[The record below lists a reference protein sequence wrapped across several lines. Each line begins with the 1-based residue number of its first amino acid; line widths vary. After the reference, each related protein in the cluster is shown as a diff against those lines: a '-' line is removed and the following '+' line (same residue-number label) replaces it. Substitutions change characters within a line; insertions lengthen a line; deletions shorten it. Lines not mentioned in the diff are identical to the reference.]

1 MQTYTHAEMGIVAG
15 IRLFPASATAII
27 CCAVGS
33 ILPDIA
39 AAVMFAIDRMRGEQP
54 LKEQTSRFLTVQEI
68 VNSLIL
74 WGAVVSVTLLLG
86 GKYSLLISASYF
98 THLVVD
104 ILTHGGA
111 EYAKTDPSFLWPFQ
125 SKIMRRLA
133 VCEYRI
139 GPGILRP
146 KFFEGAVI
154 VGLIALL
161 FS

>member
-1 MQTYTHAEMGIVAG
+1 MQTYTHAFMGIALG
-15 IRLFPASATAII
+15 SKLFPNSTTAVI

-39 AAVMFAIDRMRGEQP
+39 AAGMFFIDKMKRKQP
-54 LKEQTSRFLTVQEI
+54 LKEQNGYFLAVQEI

-74 WGAVVSVTLLLG
+74 WGAVFLVTLLLG
-86 GKYSLLISASYF
+86 GKYSLILSASYF
-98 THLVVD
+98 AHLAIDV
-104 ILTHGGA
+104 LTHGGP
-111 EYAKTDPSFLWPFQ
+111 EYSKTDPSYLWPFR
-125 SKIMRRLA
+125 SKILRKLA
-133 VCEYRI
+133 ICEYRI

-161 FS
+161 IL

>member
-1 MQTYTHAEMGIVAG
+1 MQTYTHALMGGVLG
-15 IRLFPASATAII
+15 SKLFPNSTTAVI

-39 AAVMFAIDRMRGEQP
+39 ATVMFFIDKMRGKQP
-54 LKEQTSRFLTVQEI
+54 LKEQTNYFLAVQDI

-74 WGAVVSVTLLLG
+74 WGAVLLVTLLLG

-98 THLVVD
+98 AHLVVD
-104 ILTHGGA
+104 VLTHGKGA
-111 EYAKTDPSFLWPFQ
+111 EDNQSYLWPFR
-125 SKIMRRLA
+125 SKILRNLS

-146 KFFEGAVI
+146 KNFEVAVI

-161 FS
+161 IL